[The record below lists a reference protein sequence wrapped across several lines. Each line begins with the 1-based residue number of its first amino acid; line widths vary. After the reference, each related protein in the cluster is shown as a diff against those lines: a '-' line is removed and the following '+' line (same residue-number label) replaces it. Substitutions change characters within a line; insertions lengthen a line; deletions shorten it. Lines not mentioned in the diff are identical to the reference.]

1 MKRQTPL
8 FIGLFAVSALLI
20 INAPAVAGTLQW
32 DRNPEPD
39 MDHYNLYA
47 CFVPACSVLQ
57 NATMKQPGSVLQP
70 AVGIIPASPL
80 PMGEGAIAVSAMDHA
95 GNESGLS
102 VSIPFDAKAPGIP
115 VNPRIQ

>member
-8 FIGLFAVSALLI
+8 FIGLFALFAFFI
-20 INAPAVAGTLQW
+20 FTPPAIAGTLQW
-32 DRNPEPD
+32 DRNTEAD

-47 CFVPACSVLQ
+47 CFVPGCAIVQ
-57 NATMKQPGSVLQP
+57 NATMKQAVSVVQP

-80 PMGEGAIAVSAMDHA
+80 PMGEGAEAVSAVDHA

-102 VSIPFDAKAPGIP
+102 VSVPFDAKAPSVP
-115 VNPRIQ
+115 ANLRVQ